1 MSVYYSGGR
10 RHTVIVCFRF
20 APSCLRVKP
29 LHCGFTHLGCVFS
42 FESLSHGWDLGGE
55 ETTTRSLFSQ
65 VRVPRGFVAPSA
77 IGGVNVVCRTLYRGR
92 FCECLVNCGN
102 VCGAVDRLFTLFFC
116 KPSGSGNSLCACMC
130 VRECILVCARLLC
143 ELPALY
149 IRGLELNNV

>member
-10 RHTVIVCFRF
+10 RHTVIVCLRF

-55 ETTTRSLFSQ
+55 EATTRSLFSQ

-102 VCGAVDRLFTLFFC
+102 VCGTVDRLITLFFFA
-116 KPSGSGNSLCACMC
+116 NLVAVEIAC
-130 VRECILVCARLLC
+130 VRVCVCAS
-143 ELPALY
+143 AF
-149 IRGLELNNV
+149 